1 MYLKDLFLSFF
12 KEENSKKID
21 LRETLFY
28 LEIRMKKGSLI
39 SVKVIHIKRIIIVIS

>member
-21 LRETLFY
+21 LWETLFY
-28 LEIRMKKGSLI
+28 FEIIMKKGSFT
-39 SVKVIHIKRIIIVIS
+39 SVEIIHIKRIRRVIS